1 MHRWYYINYFTITL
15 YYILFYFLLEIAE
28 PDIFFWLVLKSV
40 YEKHA
45 LVFYMDTYLTY
56 GAHSILFYGGGPF
69 GHRRLDATHWAPDNW
84 APFRLDARH
93 LGAVSSYEEKTMK
106 QEITLMPL
114 SANLFRLE
122 SSILTRANRA
132 TNRNIVATE

>member
-1 MHRWYYINYFTITL
+1 MVLYKLFYNYFIL
-15 YYILFYFLLEIAE
+15 YIILFSVGNCRTGH
-28 PDIFFWLVLKSV
+28 FFWLVLKTV
-40 YEKHA
+40 YEKHS

-106 QEITLMPL
+106 QEIT
-114 SANLFRLE
+114 
-122 SSILTRANRA
+122 
-132 TNRNIVATE
+132 